1 MFEKVD
7 VNGKNQCGL
16 YKYLTSQE
24 SSAPLSGPIQWN
36 FEKFLVA
43 RDGQVVARFRSSVAP
58 ESKPLVEAI
67 ERELAKP

>member
-1 MFEKVD
+1 MPGSRTLPED
-7 VNGKNQCGL
+7 
-16 YKYLTSQE
+16 E
-24 SSAPLSGPIQWN
+24 SKRLLVGYGIPVSPEGEVLWN

-58 ESKPLVEAI
+58 ESKPLLEAI